1 MLTLITHNDYDFIC
15 NDTRNTNVINIDN
28 EYYFLSTSM
37 IDGTIEI
44 INIFK
49 NTKNE
54 LFKINDGFVNS
65 ISKVNDYYLLFITMN
80 NELHVIKTY
89 DFINFNVVEK
99 INVYNTLNWN
109 TCYAN
114 NTYENEVY
122 FFTLIKNKLLKFKKG
137 VY

>member
-1 MLTLITHNDYDFIC
+1 MEN
-15 NDTRNTNVINIDN
+15 
-28 EYYFLSTSM
+28 
-37 IDGTIEI
+37 GTIEI

-49 NTKNE
+49 NTKKE

-65 ISKVNDYYLLFITMN
+65 ISKVNDYYLFFITIN

-114 NTYENEVY
+114 KTYENEVY
-122 FFTLIKNKLLKFKKG
+122 FFALIKNKLLKFKKG